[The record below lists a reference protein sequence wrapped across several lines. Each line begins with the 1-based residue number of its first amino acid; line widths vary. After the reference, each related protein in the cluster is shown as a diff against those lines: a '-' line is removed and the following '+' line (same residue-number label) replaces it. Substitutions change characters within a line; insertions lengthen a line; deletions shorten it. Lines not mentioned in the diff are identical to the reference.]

1 LNILERG
8 YSITRLAASGAV
20 VKSAGQLHAG
30 DGLDIKLKDGEAYCI
45 VDKVVL

>member
-8 YSITRLAASGAV
+8 YSITRLAASSAV
-20 VKSAGQLHAG
+20 VKSVRQLHAG
-30 DGLDIKLKDGEAYCI
+30 DGLDIKFKDGEAYCI